1 MKYVI
6 IIIISVWSWKQE

>member
-6 IIIISVWSWKQE
+6 IIIFSVWSWKQK